1 LDSIF
6 DFNIHSTAE
15 NSNSLERDA
24 VSAYAYLIGWRVV
37 RFLPEKFAY
46 KLFYAIGD
54 YVYRRN
60 GKSIKRLK
68 GNLQRVTKFDGV
80 ELDNLTK
87 DAMRSYMRY
96 WCDTFRFPDWSK
108 SRIFDRVELVDSHFL
123 TDPLD
128 QGKGVVVALPHAG
141 NWDHAAAY
149 FLGRGYKAV
158 TVAERLK
165 PERLF
170 QAFLKYRQDIGL
182 EILSTDMRTVPTL
195 IDRAKNGFIIAL
207 VADRDLSS
215 NGVEVDFFGGTAKMP
230 AGPSLIAERAE
241 VDLVGAFISYTSS
254 GIKIKFSKL
263 EKNVQAQANFFATEI
278 AKRPVDWHMLQ
289 RIWI

>member
-1 LDSIF
+1 M
-6 DFNIHSTAE
+6 
-15 NSNSLERDA
+15 
-24 VSAYAYLIGWRVV
+24 SAYAYLIGWRLV

-46 KLFYAIGD
+46 LLFYAIGD

-60 GKSIKRLK
+60 GKSIKRLRS
-68 GNLQRVTKFDGV
+68 NLQIVSNLQNV
-80 ELDNLTK
+80 ELEHLTK

-96 WCDTFRFPDWSK
+96 WCDTFRFPDWGK
-108 SRIFDRVELVDSHFL
+108 SRIFDTVELVDSHCL

-128 QGKGVVVALPHAG
+128 KGEGVVVALPHSG

-149 FLGRGYKAV
+149 FLGRGYRAV

-182 EILSTDMRTVPTL
+182 EILSTDMRTLPTL
-195 IDRAKNGFIIAL
+195 IDRAKSGFIIAL

-215 NGVEVDFFGGTAKMP
+215 NGVEVNFFNKIAKMP
-230 AGPSLIAERAE
+230 AGPSLIAERAGVE
-241 VDLVGAFISYTSS
+241 LIGAFISYTNN
-254 GIKIKFSKL
+254 GIKINFKKL
-263 EKNVQAQANFFATEI
+263 EKTVQAQADFFATEI

-289 RIWI
+289 RIWIE